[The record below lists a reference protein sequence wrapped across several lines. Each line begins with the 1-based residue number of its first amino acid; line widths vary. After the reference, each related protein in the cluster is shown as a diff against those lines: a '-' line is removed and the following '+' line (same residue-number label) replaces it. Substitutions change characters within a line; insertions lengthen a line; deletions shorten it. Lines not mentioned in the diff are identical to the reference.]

1 MLAFRHLSLLMPSIF
16 LTIVTSGL
24 SVGGKLP
31 PSSVDPE
38 FQRVLQTLIIDWIPE
53 LWFCS
58 FYTSTIAEKLWMY
71 MQY

>member
-1 MLAFRHLSLLMPSIF
+1 MLAFRNFSLLMPSIF
-16 LTIVTSGL
+16 LTFVTSGL

-31 PSSVDPE
+31 PSSTDPE
-38 FQRVLQTLIIDWIPE
+38 FQYALQILIIDWIPA

-58 FYTSTIAEKLWMY
+58 FYTTRIAEKLRLY